1 MKITNIF
8 FLFLLTIILAA
19 SCKKESNPT
28 STPTITYNTT
38 ILEGKSNTQ
47 GEFEI
52 EGHVS
57 SATRLEKITLTKEG
71 QSVAFMVDNSN
82 PKNKTEYDF
91 NYLVAGITRDT
102 YITISASDQQGG
114 NKTDRYLIKK

>member
-1 MKITNIF
+1 M
-8 FLFLLTIILAA
+8 FLSILLFAT
-19 SCKKESNPT
+19 SCKKQDHPT
-28 STPTITYNTT
+28 SVPTITYSTT
-38 ILEGKSNTQ
+38 ILEGRSNNQ

-91 NYLVAGITRDT
+91 NYLVAGITIDT
-102 YITISASDQQGG
+102 YVIISAVDQLGG
-114 NKTDRYLIKK
+114 TKTDKYLIKK